1 MGILGIS
8 AAGEEPRTSFTLSAA
23 RASCVLTLQCASAGE
38 DRGVLHNPVLNN
50 CRPRGAE
57 PPAFSVD
64 FLGYLNMR
72 GNVCLWFVMS
82 RFILIHSK
90 RGLYKWSVLLITF

>member
-1 MGILGIS
+1 M
-8 AAGEEPRTSFTLSAA
+8 
-23 RASCVLTLQCASAGE
+23 VTLQCASGGE
-38 DRGVLHNPVLNN
+38 DRGVLHNPVPNN
-50 CRPRGAE
+50 CHPRGVE
-57 PPAFSVD
+57 PPAFSMD

-90 RGLYKWSVLLITF
+90 RGLCKWSVLLITF